1 MFSQQAGNRSAV
13 MGVCPDVTEIDQF
26 REHRAARMM
35 LRVAII
41 VAVLAAMVFVET
53 QSRSGVLW
61 RFVTFTYQANL
72 LAAAYYAWT
81 LVDRRADHRAGLRG
95 AVVLYVVVAGVIWN
109 LYLVDMSAGYTPANF
124 LLHVVVPVLAFLDW
138 VVVGHSQSQVT
149 WWQPLAWLA
158 YPAAYLGLA
167 VVVLNNLGRRAPY
180 YFLDHGS
187 IGAAG
192 VAVNVAILAAG
203 FVGLGY
209 LLSLIGRAAVRIR
222 V

>member
-1 MFSQQAGNRSAV
+1 MTDIV
-13 MGVCPDVTEIDQF
+13 QF
-26 REHRAARMM
+26 REHRTARLV
-35 LRVAII
+35 LRAAII
-41 VAVLAAMVFVET
+41 VAVLAAMVYVET

-72 LAAAYYAWT
+72 LAAGYYAWT
-81 LVDRRADHRAGLRG
+81 LVDQRADHRAGLRG

-124 LLHVVVPVLAFLDW
+124 LLHVVVPILAFLDW
-138 VVVGHSQSQVT
+138 LVVGHSQSQVT
-149 WWQPLAWLA
+149 WWQPLIWLA

-180 YFLDHGS
+180 YFLDHDR
-187 IGAAG
+187 IGVAG
-192 VAVNVAILAAG
+192 VAVNATILAVG
-203 FVGLGY
+203 FVVLGY
-209 LLSLIGRAAVRIR
+209 LLSLIGRAVVRIR